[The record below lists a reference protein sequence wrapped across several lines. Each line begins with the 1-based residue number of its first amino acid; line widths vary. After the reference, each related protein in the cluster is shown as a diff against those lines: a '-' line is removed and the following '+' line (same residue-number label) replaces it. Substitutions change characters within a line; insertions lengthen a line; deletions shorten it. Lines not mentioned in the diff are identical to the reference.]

1 MSVCTCP
8 VGTALPAVPNSSCPQ
23 DFGQIQKIAF
33 QRVFTSG
40 TTKNSF
46 TTAAAITLLAS
57 WTEKLSANDGTKV
70 VISPYVEA
78 PASDG
83 GDAIT
88 FGGGNDTPGGI
99 VKTIGRN
106 PVTMTFELRQMTQD
120 VISALK
126 SLSCEN
132 IGVYLF
138 NGDGQIMALKDES
151 VATTFYPIPIKN
163 LFVSDLKLNGL
174 DTPDSNTLSFSFEPN
189 WSDNA
194 AIVTPTDF
202 NPLTDIA
209 NS

>member
-46 TTAAAITLLAS
+46 TTAAAIELLAS
-57 WTEKLSANDGTKV
+57 WTAKLSASDGAKV

-106 PVTMTFELRQMTQD
+106 PVTMTFELRQMTQN

-132 IGVYLF
+132 IGVYFF

-163 LFVSDLKLNGL
+163 C
-174 DTPDSNTLSFSFEPN
+174 LS
-189 WSDNA
+189 
-194 AIVTPTDF
+194 
-202 NPLTDIA
+202 
-209 NS
+209 

>member
-46 TTAAAITLLAS
+46 TTAAAIELLAS
-57 WTEKLSANDGTKV
+57 WTAKLSANDGTKV
-70 VISPYVEA
+70 VVSPYVEA

-99 VKTIGRN
+99 VKTVGRN
-106 PVTMTFELRQMTQD
+106 PVTMTFELRQMIQA

-126 SLSCEN
+126 GLSCEN

-163 LFVSDLKLNGL
+163 LFVGDLKLNGL
-174 DTPDSNTLSFSFEPN
+174 DTPDSNSLSFSFEPN
-189 WSDNA
+189 WSDNV

>member
-46 TTAAAITLLAS
+46 TTAAAIALLAS
-57 WTEKLSANDGTKV
+57 WTDKLIASDGTKV

-106 PVTMTFELRQMTQD
+106 PVTMTFELRQMTQN

-132 IGVYLF
+132 IGVYFF

>member
-1 MSVCTCP
+1 MAYEVLKDKIKDQPISTIISHYIP
-8 VGTALPAVPNSSCPQ
+8 LNKKGSALTALCPFHA
-23 DFGQIQKIAF
+23 D
-33 QRVFTSG
+33 
-40 TTKNSF
+40 TKPSMN
-46 TTAAAITLLAS
+46 
-57 WTEKLSANDGTKV
+57 V
-70 VISPYVEA
+70 
-78 PASDG
+78 SDSKGMYKCFACGAG

-99 VKTIGRN
+99 VKTIGRK
-106 PVTMTFELRQMTQD
+106 PVTMTFEIRQMTQD

-132 IGVYLF
+132 VGVYLF

>member
-46 TTAAAITLLAS
+46 TTAAAIELLAS
-57 WTEKLSANDGTKV
+57 WTAKLSANDGTKV
-70 VISPYVEA
+70 VVSPYVEA

-106 PVTMTFELRQMTQD
+106 PVTMTFEIRQMIQA

-126 SLSCEN
+126 GLSCEN

-163 LFVSDLKLNGL
+163 LFVGDLKLNGL
-174 DTPDSNTLSFSFEPN
+174 DTPDSNSLSFSFEPN
-189 WSDNA
+189 WSDNV

>member
-46 TTAAAITLLAS
+46 TTAAAIELLAS
-57 WTEKLSANDGTKV
+57 WTAKLTANNGTKIV
-70 VISPYVEA
+70 LSPYVEA

-106 PVTMTFELRQMTQD
+106 PVTMTFELRQMIQNI
-120 VISALK
+120 ISALK

-132 IGVYLF
+132 VGVFFF

-189 WSDNA
+189 WSDNV

>member
-8 VGTALPAVPNSSCPQ
+8 VGAALPAVPNSSCPQ

-57 WTEKLSANDGTKV
+57 WTAKLSASDGTKV

-88 FGGGNDTPGGI
+88 FGGGNDTTGGI

-106 PVTMTFELRQMTQD
+106 PVTMTFELRQMTQNI
-120 VISALK
+120 ISALK

-132 IGVYLF
+132 IGVYFF